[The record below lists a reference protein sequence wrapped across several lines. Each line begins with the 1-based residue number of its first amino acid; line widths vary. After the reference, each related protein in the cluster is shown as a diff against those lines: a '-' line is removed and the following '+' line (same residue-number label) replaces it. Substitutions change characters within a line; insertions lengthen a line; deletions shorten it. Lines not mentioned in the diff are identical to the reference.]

1 MAIVLCKIKNPKP
14 ATQGWVGVLPG
25 GKARRY
31 MCRHRM
37 AGPVG
42 HIVICTDTAKHP
54 AQRTR
59 TIHNCRNIK
68 YTFIYLVMELVV
80 NSAVIDLIT
89 RLTSLITGSYAI
101 TSVEYQPHSR
111 RL

>member
-54 AQRTR
+54 AQASEDKDDPQLPKHK
-59 TIHNCRNIK
+59 IHRYI
-68 YTFIYLVMELVV
+68 LSWSWL
-80 NSAVIDLIT
+80 
-89 RLTSLITGSYAI
+89 
-101 TSVEYQPHSR
+101 
-111 RL
+111 